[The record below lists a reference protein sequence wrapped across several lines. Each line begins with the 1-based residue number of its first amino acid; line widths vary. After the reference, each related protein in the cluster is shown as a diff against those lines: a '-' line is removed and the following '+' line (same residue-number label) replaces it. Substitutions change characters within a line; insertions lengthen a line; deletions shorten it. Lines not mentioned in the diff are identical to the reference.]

1 MVNRPFEDERPFGP
15 FIDLGLGE
23 VRHSEKKQTIGI
35 TGTTRPYERKGRLSV
50 LYILD
55 RHEPFLP
62 REINSDRF
70 HQKVNEEVDGVVK
83 MSVKRSGQL
92 RRFGINSQAV
102 VAHFGGSTTEV
113 GARNS
118 LPVQDGTIHRIGEI
132 VQEHFDDE
140 LDSEIPIKA
149 IVYDTD

>member
-1 MVNRPFEDERPFGP
+1 MVNRPFEDERPFDP
-15 FIDLGLGE
+15 FVDLDLGE
-23 VRHSEKKQTIGI
+23 IRRSEKKQIIGI
-35 TGTTRPYERKGRLSV
+35 SGTTRPYESKGRLSV

-55 RHEPFLP
+55 RHEPFLA
-62 REINSDRF
+62 REINSEIF
-70 HQKVNEEVDGVVK
+70 QKKINDDVDGMIR

-92 RRFGINSQAV
+92 RQFGINNQAV

-118 LPVQDGTIHRIGEI
+118 LPVQDGTIHRIGKI
-132 VQEHFDDE
+132 VQDHFDDE

-149 IVYDTD
+149 IVYDTE